1 MSLKQFFG
9 TILTAGLLFAMAP
22 VSAQIST
29 PAPSPAAS
37 LTQTVGLTEVE
48 INYSRPSVKGRT
60 IFGELV
66 PYDKIW
72 RTGANGATTISFSD
86 NVVLGGAELEAGT
99 YALYTKPGA
108 EMWTVMVYGD
118 LSIGGNVGAYDEA
131 NEVARFEVKPNTLPF
146 GVESMMFAVDNITGE
161 SATVML
167 IWEKTSV
174 AMELKVSVDENVMAQ
189 IEQVMAGPSANDYR
203 AAALYYYN
211 SDRDSEQALA
221 WINTCIEKGGDRYW
235 IHTDRARIL
244 GKMGNKEEALAASR
258 KAMEMAQE
266 AGNMD
271 YVKINEGLIAEWSN

>member
-1 MSLKQFFG
+1 MSLKQLFG
-9 TILTAGLLFAMAP
+9 TILTAGLLFVAAP
-22 VSAQIST
+22 ASAQIST

-37 LTQTVGLTEVE
+37 LTQTVGLTEIE

-86 NVVLGGAELEAGT
+86 DVVLGGAELEAGT
-99 YALYTKPGA
+99 YALYTKPGK

-131 NEVARFEVKPNTLPF
+131 NEVARFEVKPSTLPF
-146 GVESMMFAVDNITGE
+146 GVESMMFAVDNITSE

-189 IEQVMAGPSANDYR
+189 IESVMAGPSANDYR

-211 SDRDSEQALA
+211 TDRDSEQALE
-221 WINTCIEKGGDRYW
+221 WINKCIENGGDRFW

-244 GKMGNKEEALAASR
+244 GKMGKKTEAIAASK
-258 KAMEMAQE
+258 KAMAMAQE

-271 YVKINEGLIAEWSN
+271 YVKINEGLLAEWGN

>member
-1 MSLKQFFG
+1 MFIKQLFG
-9 TILTAGLLFAMAP
+9 TILTAGLLFAAAP
-22 VSAQIST
+22 ASAQIST

-48 INYSRPSVKGRT
+48 ISYSRPSVKGRT

-86 NVVLGGAELEAGT
+86 DVVLGGAELTAGT
-99 YALYTKPGA
+99 YALYTKPGK
-108 EMWTVMVYGD
+108 EMWTVMVYSD
-118 LSIGGNVGAYDEA
+118 LSMGGNVAAYDEA
-131 NEVARFEVKPNTLPF
+131 NEVARFEVKPSILPF
-146 GVESMMFAVDNITGE
+146 PVESMMFAIDDITSE
-161 SATVML
+161 SATIML

-174 AMELKVSVDENVMAQ
+174 AMDLEVSVDENVMAQ

-203 AAALYYYN
+203 AAAVYYYN
-211 SDRDSEQALA
+211 TDREMDKALE
-221 WINTCIEKGGDRYW
+221 WINKCIEMGGDRYW

-244 GKMGNKEEALAASR
+244 GKMGKKTEAIAASK
-258 KAMEMAQE
+258 KAMAMAQE

-271 YVKINEGLIAEWSN
+271 YVKINEGLLAEWGN